1 MRFICTIL
9 SVIGI
14 LLITA
19 QIFARQPNT
28 LPFLIMDFAIA
39 YTFIYTGALWLPTCK
54 KDSNPYMEIV
64 PEESI

>member
-14 LLITA
+14 LLILA
-19 QIFARQPNT
+19 QTFAREPFT
-28 LPFLIMDFAIA
+28 LPLILMDVTIA
-39 YTFIYTGALWLPTCK
+39 YIFICTGSLWLPNCK
-54 KDSNPYMEIV
+54 EDSNPYVEII